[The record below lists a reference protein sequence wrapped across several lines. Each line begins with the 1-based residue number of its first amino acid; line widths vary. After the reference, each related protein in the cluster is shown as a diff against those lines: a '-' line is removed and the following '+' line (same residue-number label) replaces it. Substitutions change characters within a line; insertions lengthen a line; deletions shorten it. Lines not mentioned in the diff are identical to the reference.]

1 LRNVLI
7 YLDEGARR
15 EVVSLIYDSLNRGG
29 YLMVGYSESLR
40 NVTKAFKVVYF
51 EKAVAY
57 KKE

>member
-1 LRNVLI
+1 LI